1 MSLRAGPVVKNVEI
15 MSGVVTA
22 FTERLEVVDPMGPAS
37 CLWRGVV
44 GVQALPLAPGVWPAL
59 VTALLAGV
67 IVALPR
73 RLAACG
79 PVWREVTIVRRWV
92 VPLRVNTFTGHCSL
106 PVAVPL

>member
-1 MSLRAGPVVKNVEI
+1 M
-15 MSGVVTA
+15 TA

-37 CLWRGVV
+37 CLWRGVM
-44 GVQALPLAPGVWPAL
+44 GVQASPLIPGVGPAL
-59 VTALLAGV
+59 VAALLAGV

-92 VPLRVNTFTGHCSL
+92 VPLRVNAFTRHYSL
-106 PVAVPL
+106 PAAVPL